1 MRVGGFEFFASEEE
15 CRALVEGCRAEGVPL
30 DGLVALELPVEQDG
44 TLLLGSVAF
53 QVDEAELEEARRVA
67 GILRGMVREL
77 GDHRVMV
84 RSAAGQVR
92 RAPTVTATDGAREL
106 ADLGWELRQAGVDH
120 LEYVIG

>member
-15 CRALVEGCRAEGVPL
+15 CRALIEGCRAERVPL
-30 DGLVALELPVEQDG
+30 DGVVALELPVEQDG

-53 QVDEAELEEARRVA
+53 QVEDDDLEEARRVA

>member
-1 MRVGGFEFFASEEE
+1 MRSGGFQFFASEEE

-30 DGLVALELPVEQDG
+30 DGLVGVELPVEQDG

-106 ADLGWELRQAGVDH
+106 ADLGWELRQAGVDN